1 MGNRAVLAFDG
12 TPPSGECLYLHWNGG
27 RSSVEA
33 FLEAA
38 RRLNIRRVDP
48 RWGVIDRNA
57 AVHQL
62 GKLIAQFFFGV
73 ELNQQTVYVERYDT
87 ADKDNGDNGLYIL
100 NENFE
105 IVERRFHGSSEE
117 CDPAK
122 KASILEQL
130 LSTAPYF
137 ND

>member
-12 TPPSGECLYLHWNGG
+12 TPPNGECLYLHWNGG
-27 RSSVEA
+27 RSSVDA

-38 RRLNIRRVDP
+38 RRLGIRSADF
-48 RWGVIDRNA
+48 RWGAIDRNA
-57 AVHQL
+57 AIRQL
-62 GKLIAQFFFGV
+62 GELIARFFFGV

-100 NENFE
+100 NEHFE
-105 IVERRFHGSSEE
+105 IVERRFRRLPEE
-117 CDPAK
+117 HDSHK
-122 KASILEQL
+122 KGMVIDRL
-130 LSTAPYF
+130 LTTAPHF